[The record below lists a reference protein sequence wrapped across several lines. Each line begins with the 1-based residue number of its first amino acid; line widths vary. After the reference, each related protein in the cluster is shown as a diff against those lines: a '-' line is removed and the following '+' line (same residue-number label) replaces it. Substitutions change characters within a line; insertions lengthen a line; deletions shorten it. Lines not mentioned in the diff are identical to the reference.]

1 MLDEYGIPYL
11 LEEQIHST
19 NEMSDK
25 TKCGNTWS
33 ISVFYAADKNI
44 YKSDV
49 YVGLKDSSNY
59 EEFPIVGNFQLSAD
73 SQFQYM
79 TYDEYKN
86 NVGWK
91 MLNIKDGQSFINYF
105 EGSGVY
111 YIREMSIDGVS
122 VFAMYLLPAAIIM
135 LTARKFLKIPDEL
148 YRKSLHFI
156 LLGAYFPFLF
166 AFRTWWISAGFA
178 AGLIIIIYPIL
189 AFAGKIP
196 AFSSFV
202 NERKKGEFKSSMV
215 LALMTVIFSITIC
228 WGIFGDKLLT
238 LACVYAWGVG
248 DAFAALVGRQFG
260 KHKIRLPL
268 ADPRKSWEGS
278 AAMFLS
284 AVVSVLIVLL
294 VRGGLGLGACL
305 MIALLAALATT
316 YVELITKDGLDTIT
330 CPAIAMVVIIPLI
343 KILGG

>member
-1 MLDEYGIPYL
+1 MQEL
-11 LEEQIHST
+11 LR
-19 NEMSDK
+19 
-25 TKCGNTWS
+25 GAY
-33 ISVFYAADKNI
+33 VF
-44 YKSDV
+44 
-49 YVGLKDSSNY
+49 
-59 EEFPIVGNFQLSAD
+59 
-73 SQFQYM
+73 
-79 TYDEYKN
+79 
-86 NVGWK
+86 
-91 MLNIKDGQSFINYF
+91 
-105 EGSGVY
+105 
-111 YIREMSIDGVS
+111 
-122 VFAMYLLPAAIIM
+122 LLYWAPMAVIM

-148 YRKSLHFI
+148 FRKILHFI

-166 AFRTWWISAGFA
+166 AFKTWWISAGFA
-178 AGLIIIIYPIL
+178 ASLIVVLYPIL
-189 AFAGKIP
+189 ALAGKLP
-196 AFSSFV
+196 FFSSFV

-215 LALMTVIFSITIC
+215 LALLTMVMSISIC
-228 WGIFGDKLLT
+228 WGFFGDKLLT

-248 DAFAALVGRQFG
+248 DAFAALIGKQFG
-260 KHKIRLPL
+260 KHKTKLPL

-294 VRGGLGLGACL
+294 VRGGLGFGACL